1 MNNKFVKLMVVIMV
15 SLILVVGFSG
25 CATEEQATFLRGVN
39 FGMTR
44 EEVVAVEMENDA
56 EKKYETIFEDES
68 YSYKEIQLFNIGGDL
83 VYSFDSNNNLKVITL
98 YGYEEFKNDEVVA
111 SLIDALNLE
120 YDIDLPII
128 SDGKLHST
136 YTSET
141 VEVKLDYESSKV
153 LVLSF
158 TQSM

>member
-83 VYSFDSNNNLKVITL
+83 VRLC
-98 YGYEEFKNDEVVA
+98 
-111 SLIDALNLE
+111 
-120 YDIDLPII
+120 
-128 SDGKLHST
+128 
-136 YTSET
+136 
-141 VEVKLDYESSKV
+141 
-153 LVLSF
+153 
-158 TQSM
+158 